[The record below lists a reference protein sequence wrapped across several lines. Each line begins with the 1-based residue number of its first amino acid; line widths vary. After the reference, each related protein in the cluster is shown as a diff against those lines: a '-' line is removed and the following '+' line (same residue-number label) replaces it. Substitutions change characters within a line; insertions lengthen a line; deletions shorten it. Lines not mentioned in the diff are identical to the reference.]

1 MFAMTL
7 QGGMCQAFPDVCKTP
22 APPGPPVPIPYP
34 NIVNGPTAD
43 SGTVAKKVFISRMQ
57 AFTIK
62 TKFPMS
68 NGDEAGVAGGVVS
81 GKNMGDAQFTQG
93 STKVYIEGAAAVK
106 MGNPTKQNGSNANI
120 VGSNIAPSQTKVMIG
135 G

>member
-43 SGTVAKKVFISRMQ
+43 SSTAAKKVYISRMQ
-57 AFTIK
+57 AFTVK

-68 NGDEAGVAGGVVS
+68 TEAGVAGGAAS
-81 GKNMGDAQFTQG
+81 GKNMGDAKFTQG
-93 STKVYIEGAAAVK
+93 STKVYLEGSPAVK
-106 MGNPTKQNGSNANI
+106 LTSPTSQNSNNAF
-120 VGSNIAPSQTKVMIG
+120 GSNIAPSQTKVMIMS
-135 G
+135 